1 MTYVSSGCSKL
12 HCSALHRMRRHRV
25 HIHDHTANVTQDNLV
40 FKTSGHYT
48 TCGYTTYVS
57 YISKGAAASCV
68 E

>member
-40 FKTSGHYT
+40 FKTSGHAITLQPYL
-48 TCGYTTYVS
+48 S